1 MGIKVLS
8 PQTRSTIITYA
19 IVIVAFVAVT
29 LLDGMGL
36 ISNSLSGQLVPICAY
51 VSLAVSLNL
60 VVGVSGE
67 LSLGHAGFMSVGAFT
82 GVVVAGCLARMG
94 VESELVLFAGAAVV
108 GAIAA
113 GIIGF
118 LVGIPVM
125 RLRGDYLAIVTLA
138 FGEIIKNL
146 LNNFYIGI
154 DDAGLHFSMKDTA
167 SLGMNQGTI
176 LINGQDTSGKSVVL
190 VECDMRR
197 RSMGQMIG
205 VRSRGGL
212 YAVLSEQMK
221 LEEAVVETSQKN
233 LYFLDSEPHIPN
245 PADIIASRRFKRL
258 VERLRA
264 SFQYVIFDTPPVGT
278 FIDAAEVGQL
288 SDGVLFVVR
297 ENFAKRAEVTA
308 AFDQLRRA
316 EVHVIG
322 AVMNY
327 CETETSEY
335 YYSYYTKDGKKARS
349 SEGSSRGAAQGV
361 VPSAVQASGSRFSRQ

>member
-1 MGIKVLS
+1 MARKKMGADKLVV
-8 PQTRSTIITYA
+8 QNA
-19 IVIVAFVAVT
+19 AKT
-29 LLDGMGL
+29 LLANIRFASVDD
-36 ISNSLSGQLVPICAY
+36 PIRVITITSSTPNEGKSTVA
-51 VSLAVSLNL
+51 LNL
-60 VVGVSGE
+60 
-67 LSLGHAGFMSVGAFT
+67 AQ
-82 GVVVAGCLARMG
+82 
-94 VESELVLFAGAAVV
+94 
-108 GAIAA
+108 AIA
-113 GIIGF
+113 
-118 LVGIPVM
+118 
-125 RLRGDYLAIVTLA
+125 
-138 FGEIIKNL
+138 
-146 LNNFYIGI
+146 
-154 DDAGLHFSMKDTA
+154 
-167 SLGMNQGTI
+167 
-176 LINGQDTSGKSVVL
+176 TSGKSVVL

-233 LYFLDSEPHIPN
+233 LYFLDAEPHIPN
-245 PADIIASRRFKRL
+245 PADIIVSRRFKRL

-297 ENFAKRAEVTA
+297 ENFAKRTEVTA

-361 VPSAVQASGSRFSRQ
+361 VPPAVQASGSRFSRQ

>member
-1 MGIKVLS
+1 MARKKMGADKLVV
-8 PQTRSTIITYA
+8 QNA
-19 IVIVAFVAVT
+19 AKT
-29 LLDGMGL
+29 LLANIRFASVDD
-36 ISNSLSGQLVPICAY
+36 PIRVITITSSTPNEGKSTVA
-51 VSLAVSLNL
+51 LNL
-60 VVGVSGE
+60 
-67 LSLGHAGFMSVGAFT
+67 AQ
-82 GVVVAGCLARMG
+82 
-94 VESELVLFAGAAVV
+94 
-108 GAIAA
+108 AIA
-113 GIIGF
+113 
-118 LVGIPVM
+118 
-125 RLRGDYLAIVTLA
+125 
-138 FGEIIKNL
+138 
-146 LNNFYIGI
+146 
-154 DDAGLHFSMKDTA
+154 
-167 SLGMNQGTI
+167 
-176 LINGQDTSGKSVVL
+176 TSGKSVVL

-233 LYFLDSEPHIPN
+233 LYFLDAEPHIPN

-297 ENFAKRAEVTA
+297 ENFAKRTEVTA

-349 SEGSSRGAAQGV
+349 SEGSSHGAAQGV
-361 VPSAVQASGSRFSRQ
+361 VPPAVQASGSRFSRQ

>member
-1 MGIKVLS
+1 MARKKMGADKLVV
-8 PQTRSTIITYA
+8 QNA
-19 IVIVAFVAVT
+19 AKT
-29 LLDGMGL
+29 LLANIRFASVDD
-36 ISNSLSGQLVPICAY
+36 PIRVITITSSTPNEGKSTVA
-51 VSLAVSLNL
+51 LNL
-60 VVGVSGE
+60 
-67 LSLGHAGFMSVGAFT
+67 AQ
-82 GVVVAGCLARMG
+82 
-94 VESELVLFAGAAVV
+94 
-108 GAIAA
+108 AIA
-113 GIIGF
+113 
-118 LVGIPVM
+118 
-125 RLRGDYLAIVTLA
+125 
-138 FGEIIKNL
+138 
-146 LNNFYIGI
+146 
-154 DDAGLHFSMKDTA
+154 
-167 SLGMNQGTI
+167 
-176 LINGQDTSGKSVVL
+176 TSGKSVVL

-245 PADIIASRRFKRL
+245 PADIIVSRRFKRL

-297 ENFAKRAEVTA
+297 ENFAKRTEVTA

-361 VPSAVQASGSRFSRQ
+361 VPPAVQATGSRFSRQ

>member
-1 MGIKVLS
+1 MARKKMGADKLVV
-8 PQTRSTIITYA
+8 QNA
-19 IVIVAFVAVT
+19 AKT
-29 LLDGMGL
+29 LLANIRFASVDD
-36 ISNSLSGQLVPICAY
+36 PIRVITITSSTPNEGKSTVA
-51 VSLAVSLNL
+51 LNL
-60 VVGVSGE
+60 
-67 LSLGHAGFMSVGAFT
+67 AQ
-82 GVVVAGCLARMG
+82 
-94 VESELVLFAGAAVV
+94 
-108 GAIAA
+108 AIA
-113 GIIGF
+113 
-118 LVGIPVM
+118 
-125 RLRGDYLAIVTLA
+125 
-138 FGEIIKNL
+138 
-146 LNNFYIGI
+146 
-154 DDAGLHFSMKDTA
+154 
-167 SLGMNQGTI
+167 
-176 LINGQDTSGKSVVL
+176 TSGKSVVL

-297 ENFAKRAEVTA
+297 ENFAKRTEVTA

-349 SEGSSRGAAQGV
+349 SEGSTRGAAQGV
-361 VPSAVQASGSRFSRQ
+361 VPPAVQASGSRFSRQ

>member
-1 MGIKVLS
+1 MARKKMGADKLVV
-8 PQTRSTIITYA
+8 QNA
-19 IVIVAFVAVT
+19 AKT
-29 LLDGMGL
+29 LLANIRFASVDD
-36 ISNSLSGQLVPICAY
+36 PIRVITITSSTPNEGKSTVA
-51 VSLAVSLNL
+51 LNL
-60 VVGVSGE
+60 
-67 LSLGHAGFMSVGAFT
+67 AQ
-82 GVVVAGCLARMG
+82 
-94 VESELVLFAGAAVV
+94 
-108 GAIAA
+108 AIA
-113 GIIGF
+113 
-118 LVGIPVM
+118 
-125 RLRGDYLAIVTLA
+125 
-138 FGEIIKNL
+138 
-146 LNNFYIGI
+146 
-154 DDAGLHFSMKDTA
+154 
-167 SLGMNQGTI
+167 
-176 LINGQDTSGKSVVL
+176 TSGKSVVL

-258 VERLRA
+258 VERLSA

-297 ENFAKRAEVTA
+297 ENFAKRTEVTA

-361 VPSAVQASGSRFSRQ
+361 VPPAVQATGSRFSRQ

>member
-1 MGIKVLS
+1 MARKKMGADKLVV
-8 PQTRSTIITYA
+8 QNA
-19 IVIVAFVAVT
+19 AKT
-29 LLDGMGL
+29 LLANIRFASVDD
-36 ISNSLSGQLVPICAY
+36 PIRVITITSSTPNEGKSTVA
-51 VSLAVSLNL
+51 LNL
-60 VVGVSGE
+60 
-67 LSLGHAGFMSVGAFT
+67 AQ
-82 GVVVAGCLARMG
+82 
-94 VESELVLFAGAAVV
+94 
-108 GAIAA
+108 AIA
-113 GIIGF
+113 
-118 LVGIPVM
+118 
-125 RLRGDYLAIVTLA
+125 
-138 FGEIIKNL
+138 
-146 LNNFYIGI
+146 
-154 DDAGLHFSMKDTA
+154 
-167 SLGMNQGTI
+167 
-176 LINGQDTSGKSVVL
+176 TSGKSVVL

-297 ENFAKRAEVTA
+297 ENFAKRTEVTA

-361 VPSAVQASGSRFSRQ
+361 VPPAVQATGSRFSRQ

>member
-1 MGIKVLS
+1 MARKKMGADKLVV
-8 PQTRSTIITYA
+8 QNA
-19 IVIVAFVAVT
+19 AKT
-29 LLDGMGL
+29 LLANIRFASVDD
-36 ISNSLSGQLVPICAY
+36 PIRVITITSSTPNEGKSTVA
-51 VSLAVSLNL
+51 LNL
-60 VVGVSGE
+60 
-67 LSLGHAGFMSVGAFT
+67 AQ
-82 GVVVAGCLARMG
+82 
-94 VESELVLFAGAAVV
+94 
-108 GAIAA
+108 AIA
-113 GIIGF
+113 
-118 LVGIPVM
+118 
-125 RLRGDYLAIVTLA
+125 
-138 FGEIIKNL
+138 
-146 LNNFYIGI
+146 
-154 DDAGLHFSMKDTA
+154 
-167 SLGMNQGTI
+167 
-176 LINGQDTSGKSVVL
+176 TSGKSVVL

-297 ENFAKRAEVTA
+297 ENFAKRTEVTA

-361 VPSAVQASGSRFSRQ
+361 VPPAVQASGSRFSRQ

>member
-1 MGIKVLS
+1 MARKKMGADKLVV
-8 PQTRSTIITYA
+8 QNA
-19 IVIVAFVAVT
+19 AKT
-29 LLDGMGL
+29 LLANIRFASVDD
-36 ISNSLSGQLVPICAY
+36 PIRVITITSSTPNEGKSTVA
-51 VSLAVSLNL
+51 LNL
-60 VVGVSGE
+60 
-67 LSLGHAGFMSVGAFT
+67 AQ
-82 GVVVAGCLARMG
+82 
-94 VESELVLFAGAAVV
+94 
-108 GAIAA
+108 AIA
-113 GIIGF
+113 
-118 LVGIPVM
+118 
-125 RLRGDYLAIVTLA
+125 
-138 FGEIIKNL
+138 
-146 LNNFYIGI
+146 
-154 DDAGLHFSMKDTA
+154 
-167 SLGMNQGTI
+167 
-176 LINGQDTSGKSVVL
+176 TSGKSVVL

-233 LYFLDSEPHIPN
+233 LYFLDAEPHIPN
-245 PADIIASRRFKRL
+245 PADIIVSRRFKRL

-288 SDGVLFVVR
+288 SDGALFVVR
-297 ENFAKRAEVTA
+297 ENFAKRTEVTA

-361 VPSAVQASGSRFSRQ
+361 VPPAVQASGSRFSRQ

>member
-1 MGIKVLS
+1 MARKKMGADKLVV
-8 PQTRSTIITYA
+8 QNA
-19 IVIVAFVAVT
+19 AKT
-29 LLDGMGL
+29 LLANIRFASVDD
-36 ISNSLSGQLVPICAY
+36 PIRVITVTSSTPNEGKSTVA
-51 VSLAVSLNL
+51 LNL
-60 VVGVSGE
+60 
-67 LSLGHAGFMSVGAFT
+67 AQ
-82 GVVVAGCLARMG
+82 
-94 VESELVLFAGAAVV
+94 
-108 GAIAA
+108 AIA
-113 GIIGF
+113 
-118 LVGIPVM
+118 
-125 RLRGDYLAIVTLA
+125 
-138 FGEIIKNL
+138 
-146 LNNFYIGI
+146 
-154 DDAGLHFSMKDTA
+154 
-167 SLGMNQGTI
+167 
-176 LINGQDTSGKSVVL
+176 TSGKSVVL

-297 ENFAKRAEVTA
+297 ENFAKRTEVTA

-361 VPSAVQASGSRFSRQ
+361 VPPAVQATGSRFSRQ